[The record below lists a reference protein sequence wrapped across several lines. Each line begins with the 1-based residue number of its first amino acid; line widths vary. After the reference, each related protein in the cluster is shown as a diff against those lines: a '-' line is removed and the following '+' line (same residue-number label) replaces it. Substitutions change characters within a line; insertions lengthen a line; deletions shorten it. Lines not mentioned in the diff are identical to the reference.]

1 MTWVNNGCMSY
12 KPGPGQ
18 AMQAELEAL
27 TIGSANGE
35 TGVTESFLNIYM
47 PYNQLQVG
55 FWPCTYGNKF
65 KSLQPR
71 TVIHFQFLGWYWSW
85 PNSGEDTGYL
95 TKPITMEEMQFF
107 VKKTIPYRCLPA
119 CMAISLCLF
128 AWLAQADEEELRQS
142 MKRSPPKSTK
152 NTPVKSTA
160 LAKKPRNQAGDQ
172 VLWKQMVL
180 KTSPQKGVSNI

>member
-1 MTWVNNGCMSY
+1 MSY

-71 TVIHFQFLGWYWSW
+71 TVIHFQFLGWYWS
-85 PNSGEDTGYL
+85 
-95 TKPITMEEMQFF
+95 
-107 VKKTIPYRCLPA
+107 
-119 CMAISLCLF
+119 
-128 AWLAQADEEELRQS
+128 
-142 MKRSPPKSTK
+142 
-152 NTPVKSTA
+152 
-160 LAKKPRNQAGDQ
+160 
-172 VLWKQMVL
+172 
-180 KTSPQKGVSNI
+180 

>member
-1 MTWVNNGCMSY
+1 MGRPVSLNLFSTYTCLITSCKWDSGHAHMGISSNPCS
-12 KPGPGQ
+12 PGQ
-18 AMQAELEAL
+18 WY
-27 TIGSANGE
+27 TS
-35 TGVTESFLNIYM
+35 SFLAGIGAD
-47 PYNQLQVG
+47 P
-55 FWPCTYGNKF
+55 T
-65 KSLQPR
+65 
-71 TVIHFQFLGWYWSW
+71 
-85 PNSGEDTGYL
+85 SGEDTVYL
-95 TKPITMEEMQFF
+95 TKPITMEEMKFF

-180 KTSPQKGVSNI
+180 KTTPQKGVSNI